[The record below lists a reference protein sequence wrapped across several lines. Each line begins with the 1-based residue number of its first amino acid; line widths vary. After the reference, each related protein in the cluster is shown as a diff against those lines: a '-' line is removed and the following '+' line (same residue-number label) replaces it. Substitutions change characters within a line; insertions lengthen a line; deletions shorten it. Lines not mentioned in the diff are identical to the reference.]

1 MRQSSLFRLLLLA
14 LLMMDIL
21 FLQAQ
26 TLQVELSPDK
36 SKVDRSVNNGT
47 ATIFFDSNVNDLS
60 VVCTE
65 AKNEEPIQKIGN
77 KLWFMHVDVKK
88 DMEDDGV
95 CYRNFLLKSPSSAEY
110 YLTTPEIGYNQVL
123 YYTVVMPDRFPVTL
137 SAEYLY
143 TKSSLHGIRVSYGGR
158 IGAYVSYKWGKYFKT
173 GININDFNED
183 TDVTH
188 ASELGYIR
196 NSYIGGVRIGLNHKY
211 IPIYAFVGGGYGEYG
226 RQWQNLTE
234 IDNNIY
240 FYSDY
245 IKGFEGEVG
254 LSCVLYDY
262 LFLSVGMD
270 AVFGRGKVST
280 DFQLG
285 IGISLNQSKLFK
297 RKKKSNL

>member
-1 MRQSSLFRLLLLA
+1 MRRNRTTFILTVFILVMSFEHLEAQSLKV
-14 LLMMDIL
+14 
-21 FLQAQ
+21 
-26 TLQVELSPDK
+26 TLSPDK

-47 ATIFFDSNVNDLS
+47 ATVFFDSNVNDLS
-60 VVCTE
+60 IVCTDD
-65 AKNEEPIQKIGN
+65 NPDEPIQKAGN
-77 KLWFMHVDVKK
+77 KLWFMHIDVKS
-88 DMEDDGV
+88 DLASDDI

-123 YYTVVMPDRFPVTL
+123 YYTVVLPDKFPVTL

-158 IGAYVSYKWGKYFKT
+158 IGAYVSYKWGKYYKT
-173 GININDFNED
+173 GIDISDFNED

-211 IPIYAFVGGGYGEYG
+211 IPISAFVGGGYGEYG

-234 IDNNIY
+234 IDHNIY
-240 FYSDY
+240 FYSDN

-254 LSCVLYDY
+254 LSLTFYWDGCCVWKRKSLYR
-262 LFLSVGMD
+262 FSVGN
-270 AVFGRGKVST
+270 RH
-280 DFQLG
+280 
-285 IGISLNQSKLFK
+285 
-297 RKKKSNL
+297 